1 MTDANDFPRD
11 FSDEVLR
18 TFSDLNADIL
28 VANILASQALK
39 AVVRSSRW
47 RDELLEGIREGAH
60 RALEQ
65 APLPDDPAYETMR
78 RRTLARA
85 RTRLDAIF
93 EEIA

>member
-1 MTDANDFPRD
+1 MTSADDFPCD
-11 FSDEVLR
+11 FSDDVLR

-39 AVVRSSRW
+39 AVVRFSRW
-47 RDELLEGIREGAH
+47 RDELLAGIREGAQ

-65 APLPDDPAYETMR
+65 APLPDDPAYDAMR
-78 RRTLARA
+78 RWTLDRA

-93 EEIA
+93 EEIG